1 MPSEQD
7 CVEHLLKLT
16 TATKTRKLR
25 LQETVTLGLLVSLKW
40 DRAKSEK
47 APGYVPTLADLNGH
61 DRFTNTEL
69 SDLRETAMALLDQ
82 HAEKTISRGQWW
94 SGVGQGLTAALIWSI
109 VIFVIGVVAI
119 KSQGGEIGS
128 LLREFTTEHRASA
141 TPPTDGGQPKPP

>member
-47 APGYVPTLADLNGH
+47 APGYVPTPADLNGH

-82 HAEKTISRGQWW
+82 HAEKTTSWGQWW
-94 SGVGQGLTAALIWSI
+94 SGVGQGVTAAFIWS
-109 VIFVIGVVAI
+109 VVLFGLGAVAI
-119 KSQGGEIGS
+119 KSQGGDIGS
-128 LLREFTTEHRASA
+128 LIREFTVEHGKPVPSS
-141 TPPTDGGQPKPP
+141 TDAGHPK